1 MKKFKFFGMAAI
13 AAMAV
18 SCSSDDVVT
27 QVQDDNAIQFGTYV
41 GKAAISRGTVA
52 TIDNVEAGFG
62 VFAYYTGTTA
72 FASYTGSTPNF
83 MNNEKVYSEDDG
95 ATWKYD
101 ITKYW
106 PNNNDEMVSFFAY
119 APYDAAY
126 EASANGKVTYQVPA
140 DVTAQRDLLWSRSN
154 TTDLKKQAVDG
165 VVTFNFAHALARV
178 GVTVS
183 CAIDA
188 ANAPETGVIADGT
201 TIVVN
206 KIVFSSKNDVITAGP
221 APEPTTEGAFYT
233 QGVIDMNAT
242 SDVAYGN
249 SIWSEETG
257 AQTIALTAANF
268 KGDLTFDKLDN
279 AKDENADDSYMM
291 VIPQD
296 FSTGGLYVWVDYTV
310 TTTDGKLADG
320 KSVIEN
326 KISQAVPVNLL
337 QGKAYTLNLVLGM
350 TSVKVE
356 ASIDAWEPVGA
367 AQVDVPANN

>member
-1 MKKFKFFGMAAI
+1 MKKFKFLGMAAI

-18 SCSSDDVVT
+18 SCSSDDVVSA
-27 QVQDDNAIQFGTYV
+27 VQDDNAIQFGTYV

-52 TIDNVEAGFG
+52 TIENVEDGFG
-62 VFAYYTGTTA
+62 VYAYYTDTTA
-72 FASYTGSTPNF
+72 FASYTGTTPNF
-83 MNNEKVYSEDDG
+83 MNNEKVYSEDG
-95 ATWKYD
+95 GRTWKYD

-126 EASANGKVTYQVPA
+126 QTSANGKVTYQVPA
-140 DVTAQRDLLWSRSN
+140 DVKEQIDLLWSRSN

-188 ANAPETGVIADGT
+188 ANAPATGAIADGT
-201 TIVVN
+201 TIKVN
-206 KIVFSSKNDVITAGP
+206 KIVFSSKNNVTTAGP
-221 APEPTTEGAFYT
+221 APEPTEGAFYT
-233 QGVIDMNAT
+233 EGVIDMNAT

-249 SIWSEETG
+249 SIWSDETG
-257 AQTIALTAANF
+257 AQTITLTADNF
-268 KGDLTFDKLDN
+268 KGDLTFDKVDN

-291 VIPQD
+291 IIPQD

-310 TTTDGKLADG
+310 TTTDAKLDGG

-326 KISQAVPVNLL
+326 KISQAVPVGFL

-356 ASIDAWEPVGA
+356 AAIDPWELVDA
-367 AQVDVPANN
+367 AQVNVPANK